1 MTPLKEESTTVTQG
15 NSKTPPY
22 PDGDILFV
30 ADLLPQEE
38 RKQYHAARS
47 FFQSEVRPIAPDY
60 WNRAEFQF
68 ELLPK
73 LAAQQLSTLN
83 TSSRLL
89 TGLIQM
95 EFARADTSISTF
107 FGVHHELVTTAIYEL
122 GSDWQRRRLLPDLLA
137 LKKIGAF
144 ALTEPEHGSDIS
156 REMATTAERVEDGW
170 VINGAKRWIGNGSF
184 ADYVLVWAKDTTD
197 GEIKGFIVE
206 KEMPGFQANV
216 IVNKTAARIVQ
227 NADITL
233 VNVKVPF
240 SNWLPGTK
248 SFRDTNVLLRNS
260 RVWVSWQAV
269 GQQFAAFDVA
279 RAYALNRRQFGKPL
293 ASFQI
298 VQSQL
303 AKILANA
310 TMSLSLMI
318 QMARLQEDGQLTMD
332 QAALAK
338 ASCTERMRES
348 VALGRAMLGGNGIST
363 DYEMAKIFAD
373 AEAIYSYEGSHEINT
388 LLVGRAITGISAFA

>member
-1 MTPLKEESTTVTQG
+1 MTPLKEDSPTVAHG
-15 NSKTPPY
+15 NAHAPY
-22 PDGDILFV
+22 PEGDFLFIT
-30 ADLLPQEE
+30 DLLSEE
-38 RKQYHAARS
+38 ELKQYQAARS
-47 FFQSEVRPIAPDY
+47 FFQREVRPIASDY
-60 WNRAEFQF
+60 WNRAEFPF

-73 LAAQQLSTLN
+73 LAAQEISTLKASN
-83 TSSRLL
+83 HLL
-89 TGLIQM
+89 SGLIQM

-107 FGVHHELVTTAIYEL
+107 FGVHHELVATAIFEL
-122 GSDWQRRRLLPDLLA
+122 GSDWHRRVLLPDLLS

-156 REMATTAERVEDGW
+156 REMTTTAERVEDGW
-170 VINGAKRWIGNGSF
+170 VLNGEKRWIGNGSF

-206 KEMPGFQANV
+206 KDMAGFHAEA
-216 IVNKTAARIVQ
+216 IANKTSARIVQ
-227 NADITL
+227 NADIAL
-233 VNVKVPF
+233 VNLWVPY

-248 SFRDTNVLLRNS
+248 SFRDTNILLRNS
-260 RVWVSWQAV
+260 RIWVSWQAV

-279 RAYALNRRQFGKPL
+279 RAYALERRQFGKPI

-303 AKILANA
+303 AKIMANA
-310 TMSLSLMI
+310 TMSLSLMV
-318 QMARLQEDGQLTMD
+318 QMARLQDSGRLTMD

-363 DYEMAKIFAD
+363 DFEMAKIFAD

-388 LLVGRAITGISAFA
+388 LLVGRAITGISAFV

>member
-60 WNRAEFQF
+60 WNRAEFPF